1 MQAPPLL
8 DLNPAAPSALYS
20 FTHRVRWRIY
30 GFLFTFGFIAYFQ
43 QKGLTV
49 AAERIMPDLHFSQ
62 VQIGWLESAFVLGYA
77 LFQFPGGIL
86 GQRLGAR
93 RLFTII
99 GAVAFLA
106 TVLTPLAPALLRGE
120 LLLFAMLALQF
131 ILGLAQG
138 PIFPLSTGVMESWFA
153 PQKWA
158 LIQGLQSSALQLAAA
173 AAAPLVA
180 YLMSTIGWQQA
191 LLWPALPA
199 AGVVALWA
207 WYGRNTP
214 QQHPAVSAAEIAE
227 LGSRPEEPAQSAIT
241 RARLVRI
248 VTNRSVM
255 LLSVSYV
262 CMNYVF
268 YLISNWCFLYLIQE
282 RHFNVLESGLLSM
295 LPPLGAAVG
304 AGVGGV
310 LVARAC
316 KRFGMRWGYRAVPL
330 FALPAAGLLLLVVV
344 NLANAYLAL
353 AALTLAYLV
362 VELTEAAYWGGVMV
376 VARADCMSASGVLN
390 TGGNLGGIIGIPIVA
405 HLSGGGH
412 WTAAFAFGTLFAL
425 IGTILWFGID
435 AGKPIASLPDER

>member
-1 MQAPPLL
+1 MPARRSRELK
-8 DLNPAAPSALYS
+8 NPAAPSGLYS
-20 FTHRVRWRIY
+20 LTHRVRWRIY

-106 TVLTPLAPALLRGE
+106 TALTPLAPALLQGS
-120 LLLFAMLALQF
+120 LLLVAMLALQF

-180 YLMSTIGWQQA
+180 YLMSSIGWQLA

-214 QQHPAVSAAEIAE
+214 REHSGVSAAEIAE
-227 LGSRPEEPAQSAIT
+227 LGTRADEPAQPPLT

-248 VTNRSVM
+248 VTNRSVL

-282 RHFNVLESGLLSM
+282 RHFNLLESGLLST

-304 AGVGGV
+304 AGTGGL
-310 LVARAC
+310 LVAGAC
-316 KRFGMRWGYRAVPL
+316 RRFGMRWGYRAVPL
-330 FALPAAGLLLLVVV
+330 LALPAAGLLLLVVV

-376 VARADCMSASGVLN
+376 VARSDCMSASGVLN

-412 WTAAFAFGTLFAL
+412 WSAAFAFGTLFAL
-425 IGTILWFGID
+425 VGALLWFGID
-435 AGKPIASLPDER
+435 AGKPILAE

>member
-1 MQAPPLL
+1 M
-8 DLNPAAPSALYS
+8 
-20 FTHRVRWRIY
+20 THRIRWRIY
-30 GFLFTFGFIAYFQ
+30 GFLFAFGFIAYFQ

-77 LFQFPGGIL
+77 LFQFPGGVL

-93 RLFTII
+93 WVFTII

-106 TVLTPLAPALLRGE
+106 TALTPLAPVIFRGTALLI
-120 LLLFAMLALQF
+120 AMIALQF

-153 PQKWA
+153 PQRWA

-173 AAAPLVA
+173 ATAPLVA

-214 QQHPAVSAAEIAE
+214 QQHRAVSAAELAE
-227 LGSRPEEPAQSAIT
+227 LGQRPPGDVQSPIT
-241 RARLVRI
+241 RARLARI
-248 VTNRSVM
+248 LTNRSV
-255 LLSVSYV
+255 LLLTLSYV

-268 YLISNWCFLYLIQE
+268 YLISNWCFLYLVQE
-282 RHFNVLESGLLSM
+282 RHFNVLESGLLST

-304 AGVGGV
+304 AGVGGL
-310 LVARAC
+310 LVTGAC
-316 KRFGMRWGYRAVPL
+316 KRLGTRWGYRAVPL
-330 FALPAAGLLLLVVV
+330 FALPVTGLLLLVVV
-344 NLANAYLAL
+344 NVSNAYLAL
-353 AALTLAYLV
+353 ALLALAYLV
-362 VELTEAAYWGGVMV
+362 VELTEAAFWGGTML

-390 TGGNLGGIIGIPIVA
+390 TGGNAGGIIGIPIVA
-405 HLSGGGH
+405 YLSGGGH
-412 WTAAFAFGTLFAL
+412 WSAAFALGAAFAL
-425 IGTILWFGID
+425 IAMLLWFGID
-435 AGKPIASLPDER
+435 ADRPVQQS

>member
-1 MQAPPLL
+1 MH
-8 DLNPAAPSALYS
+8 PARPSGLYS
-20 FTHRVRWRIY
+20 LTHRIRWRIY
-30 GFLFTFGFIAYFQ
+30 GFLFAFGFIAYFQ

-49 AAERIMPDLHFSQ
+49 AADRIMPDLHFSQ

-77 LFQFPGGIL
+77 LFQFPGGLL

-93 RLFTII
+93 RIFTLI

-106 TVLTPLAPALLRGE
+106 TVLTPLAPGLLKGSV
-120 LLLFAMLALQF
+120 LLGAMLALQF

-138 PIFPLSTGVMESWFA
+138 PIFPVSTGVMESWFA
-153 PQKWA
+153 PQRWA
-158 LIQGLQSSALQLAAA
+158 FIQGLQSSGLQLAAA

-214 QQHPAVSAAEIAE
+214 QEHRAVSAAEIAE
-227 LGSRPEEPAQSAIT
+227 LGDRPDQVGQSPLT
-241 RARLVRI
+241 RERLMRV
-248 VTNRSVM
+248 VTDRSVL
-255 LLSVSYV
+255 LLSASYV

-268 YLISNWCFLYLIQE
+268 YLISNWCFLYLVQE

-304 AGVGGV
+304 AAVGGV
-310 LVARAC
+310 LVAGAC
-316 KRFGMRWGYRAVPL
+316 KRFGMRWGFRAVPL
-330 FALPAAGLLLLVVV
+330 LALPAAGVLLLVVV
-344 NLANAYLAL
+344 NLSNAYLAL

-362 VELTEAAYWGGVMV
+362 VELTEAAYWGGIMV

-390 TGGNLGGIIGIPIVA
+390 TGGNVGGLIGIPIVA
-405 HLSGGGH
+405 YLSGGGH
-412 WTAAFAFGTLFAL
+412 WTAAFALGALFAVLGTLM
-425 IGTILWFGID
+425 WFGID
-435 AGKPIASLPDER
+435 AGKPIASRARASSTL

>member
-1 MQAPPLL
+1 MI
-8 DLNPAAPSALYS
+8 
-20 FTHRVRWRIY
+20 HRIRWRIY
-30 GFLFTFGFIAYFQ
+30 GFLFAFGFIAYFQ

-93 RLFTII
+93 RVFTII

-106 TVLTPLAPALLRGE
+106 TALTPLAPVIFRGTVLLI
-120 LLLFAMLALQF
+120 AMIALQF

-153 PQKWA
+153 PQRWA

-173 AAAPLVA
+173 ATAPLVA

-214 QQHPAVSAAEIAE
+214 QQHRAVSAAELAE
-227 LGSRPEEPAQSAIT
+227 LGRRPAEDVQSPIT
-241 RARLVRI
+241 RARLAGI
-248 VTNRSVM
+248 LTNRSV
-255 LLSVSYV
+255 LLLTLSYV
-262 CMNYVF
+262 CMNYVY
-268 YLISNWCFLYLIQE
+268 YLISNWCFLYLVQE

-304 AGVGGV
+304 AGVGGL
-310 LVARAC
+310 LVTGAC
-316 KRFGMRWGYRAVPL
+316 KRLGTRWGYRAVPL
-330 FALPAAGLLLLVVV
+330 FALPTAGLLLLVVV
-344 NLANAYLAL
+344 NVSNAYLAL
-353 AALTLAYLV
+353 AALALAYLV
-362 VELTEAAYWGGVMV
+362 VELTEAAFWGGTML

-390 TGGNLGGIIGIPIVA
+390 TGGNVGGIVGIPIVA
-405 HLSGGGH
+405 YLSGGGH
-412 WTAAFAFGTLFAL
+412 WSAAFALGAAFAL
-425 IGTILWFGID
+425 IAMLLWFGID
-435 AGKPIASLPDER
+435 TDRPAVQR

>member
-1 MQAPPLL
+1 MQARRWL
-8 DLNPAAPSALYS
+8 DLNDPAAPSGLYS
-20 FTHRVRWRIY
+20 LTHRIRWRIY

-86 GQRLGAR
+86 GQRVGAR
-93 RLFTII
+93 WLFTII

-106 TVLTPLAPALLRGE
+106 TVCTPLAPALLTGTFI
-120 LLLFAMLALQF
+120 LIAMLALQF
-131 ILGLAQG
+131 ILGMAQG

-153 PQKWA
+153 PQRWA
-158 LIQGLQSSALQLAAA
+158 LIQGLQSAGLQLAAA
-173 AAAPLVA
+173 ATVPLVA
-180 YLMSTIGWQQA
+180 YLMNTIGWQQA

-214 QQHPAVSAAEIAE
+214 REHRDVSAAEIAE
-227 LGSRPEEPAQSAIT
+227 LGHRPGDDAYTPLT
-241 RARLVRI
+241 RRRLARI
-248 VTNRSVM
+248 VTNRSVL

-268 YLISNWCFLYLIQE
+268 YLISNWCFLYLVQE
-282 RHFNVLESGLLSM
+282 RHFNVLESGLLSV
-295 LPPLGAAVG
+295 LPPLGAAMG

-310 LVARAC
+310 FVAAAC
-316 KRFGMRWGYRAVPL
+316 KRFGVRWGYRAVPL
-330 FALPAAGLLLLVVV
+330 LALPAAGLLLLVVV

-362 VELTEAAYWGGVMV
+362 VELTEAAYWGGTMV

-390 TGGNLGGIIGIPIVA
+390 TGGNLGGLIGIPIVA

-412 WTAAFAFGTLFAL
+412 WTAAFAIGTLFAL
-425 IGTILWFGID
+425 IGMLLWFGID
-435 AGKPIASLPDER
+435 AGEPIVAE

>member
-1 MQAPPLL
+1 MRAQPSP
-8 DLNPAAPSALYS
+8 DLNQAVPSGLYS
-20 FTHRVRWRIY
+20 LTHRIRWRIY

-62 VQIGWLESAFVLGYA
+62 MQIGWLESAFVLGYA

-86 GQRLGAR
+86 GQRVGAR
-93 RLFTII
+93 WLFTII
-99 GAVAFLA
+99 GAIAFLA
-106 TVLTPLAPALLRGE
+106 TALTPLAPALLQGN
-120 LLLFAMLALQF
+120 LLLAAMLSLQF

-153 PQKWA
+153 PPRWA
-158 LIQGLQSSALQLAAA
+158 FIQGLQSSGLQLAAA
-173 AAAPLVA
+173 ATVPLVA
-180 YLMSTIGWQQA
+180 YLMNTIGWQQA

-199 AGVVALWA
+199 GGVVALWA

-214 QQHPAVSAAEIAE
+214 QQHRAVSAAEIAE
-227 LGSRPEEPAQSAIT
+227 LGDRPEDQSQSSLT
-241 RARLVRI
+241 RQRLVRI
-248 VTNRSVM
+248 VTNRSVL

-268 YLISNWCFLYLIQE
+268 YLISNWCFLYLVQE
-282 RHFNVLESGLLSM
+282 RHFNLLESGLLSM
-295 LPPLGAAVG
+295 LPPLGAAAGCALGGVMVG
-304 AGVGGV
+304 A
-310 LVARAC
+310 AC
-316 KRFGMRWGYRAVPL
+316 KRFGTRWGFRAVPL
-330 FALPAAGLLLLVVV
+330 FALPAAGILLLVVV

-362 VELTEAAYWGGVMV
+362 VELTEAAYWGGIME

-390 TGGNLGGIIGIPIVA
+390 TGGNVGGLIGIPIVA

-412 WTAAFAFGTLFAL
+412 WSAAFAIGTLFAL
-425 IGTILWFGID
+425 IGTLLWFGID
-435 AGKPIASLPDER
+435 AGKVVAAE

>member
-1 MQAPPLL
+1 
-8 DLNPAAPSALYS
+8 LNPGAPSGLYS
-20 FTHRVRWRIY
+20 LTHRIRWRIY

-106 TVLTPLAPALLRGE
+106 TVLTPLAPVLFRGT
-120 LLLFAMLALQF
+120 LLLAAMLALQF
-131 ILGLAQG
+131 IMGLAQG
-138 PIFPLSTGVMESWFA
+138 PLFPLSTGVMESWFA
-153 PQKWA
+153 PQRWA
-158 LIQGLQSSALQLAAA
+158 WIQGLQSSALQLAAA
-173 AAAPLVA
+173 ATVPLVA
-180 YLMSTIGWQQA
+180 YLMSTVGWQQA
-191 LLWPALPA
+191 LIWPALPA

-214 QQHPAVSAAEIAE
+214 QEHRAVSAAEIAE
-227 LGSRPEEPAQSAIT
+227 LGSRPGEPASPLT
-241 RARLVRI
+241 RQRLLRI
-248 VTNRSVM
+248 LTNRSVL
-255 LLSVSYV
+255 LLSLSYV

-268 YLISNWCFLYLIQE
+268 YLISNWCFLYLVQE
-282 RHFNVLESGLLSM
+282 RHFNVLESGVLSV

-304 AGVGGV
+304 AGAGGV
-310 LVARAC
+310 LVASAC

-330 FALPAAGLLLLVVV
+330 LALPAAGLLLLIVV
-344 NLANAYLAL
+344 NLSNAYLAL

-362 VELTEAAYWGGVMV
+362 VEFTEAAYWGGTME
-376 VARADCMSASGVLN
+376 VARADCMAASGVLN
-390 TGGNLGGIIGIPIVA
+390 TGGNVGGLIGIPMVA
-405 HLSGGGH
+405 YLSGSGH
-412 WTAAFAFGTLFAL
+412 WTAAFALGAVFAL
-425 IGTILWFGID
+425 TGMLLWFGID
-435 AGKPIASLPDER
+435 AGAPIAGAGAACAPGAASGH